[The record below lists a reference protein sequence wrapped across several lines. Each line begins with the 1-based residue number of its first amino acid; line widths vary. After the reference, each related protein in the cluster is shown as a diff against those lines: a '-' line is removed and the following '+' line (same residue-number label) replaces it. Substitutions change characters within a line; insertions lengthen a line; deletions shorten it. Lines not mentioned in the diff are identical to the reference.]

1 MYGSLTALQ
10 ELGDTTRLRV
20 FMALLGVR
28 KNVSQITAE
37 LGLAQPQVSYHLRRL
52 REAGLAVE
60 EKDGRWVWY
69 QANWD
74 SEDRFVRS
82 FIGLMARW
90 AEEVGARENT
100 EADDILTGGA
110 RSVVLQHA
118 GTPPRSGGE
127 LRSGERPSE
136 GDESPPVERP
146 KKRESDME
154 DFLL

>member
-20 FMALLGVR
+20 FLALLGPR
-28 KNVSQITAE
+28 KNVSQITSE

-69 QANWD
+69 QANWE
-74 SEDRFVRS
+74 SADRFVRS

-90 AEEVGARENT
+90 AADAEAEETSGTT
-100 EADDILTGGA
+100 EESTRI
-110 RSVVLQHA
+110 
-118 GTPPRSGGE
+118 
-127 LRSGERPSE
+127 ERPRKSE
-136 GDESPPVERP
+136 SE
-146 KKRESDME
+146 ME